1 MSMRKYM
8 KPPLEKT
15 ITNRILKFLNA
26 LPMCRAKKFWS
37 SQFAQEVDI
46 YGCYRGRAFFFEV
59 KRDRSH
65 KPTQTQQIM
74 IDEWLSVGA
83 VAGVVYDVDGVKKL
97 LDIF

>member
-1 MSMRKYM
+1 M

-15 ITNRILKFLNA
+15 ITNKILKHLNA
-26 LPMCRAKKFWS
+26 MPMCRAKKFWS

-46 YGCYRGRAFFFEV
+46 YGCYKGRSFFFEV
-59 KRDRSH
+59 KRDTKSVVS
-65 KPTQTQQIM
+65 PTQQIM

-83 VAGVVYDVDGVKKL
+83 VAGVVRNIDDVDKL